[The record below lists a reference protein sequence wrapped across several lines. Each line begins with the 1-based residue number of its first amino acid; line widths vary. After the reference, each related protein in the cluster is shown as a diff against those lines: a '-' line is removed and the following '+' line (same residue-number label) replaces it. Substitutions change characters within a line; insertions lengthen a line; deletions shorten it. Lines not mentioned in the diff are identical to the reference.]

1 MSVDRQSLYLK
12 TALETE
18 MPAKETIRQFE
29 LLARHDPGGRGL
41 ASSEAESHLYSAALN
56 LLSAERVI
64 LVTGFCIRAAMIGE
78 TDGPSGT
85 LAVAYA
91 LRQLGKEVVLVSDK
105 FSDGLLEAG
114 AKVLGA
120 PYSITVLS
128 PVQEESDRAID
139 ELLASFAPTQVVAI
153 ERPGSAIDGH
163 RYSMR
168 GEILDE
174 LVPSADRLLAPASAR
189 NYATIAVGDGGN
201 ELGMG
206 HLRDSLMDRIN
217 LGELIF
223 CDTEADHVIPAG
235 ISNWG
240 AYALAASLAVLSGKP
255 SLIKPEDELA
265 VLEAQVAVGAVDGCT
280 RKNEV
285 SVDGVPI
292 ADYLETVTAIYAGCQ
307 AHLAA
312 SLPAA
317 A

>member
-1 MSVDRQSLYLK
+1 
-12 TALETE
+12 

-41 ASSEAESHLYSAALN
+41 ASSDAESHLYSAAAN
-56 LLSAERVI
+56 LLDAERVI

-85 LAVAYA
+85 LAVADA

-120 PYSITVLS
+120 PYPITVLS

-174 LVPSADRLLAPASAR
+174 LVPSADRLLAPPGTR

-255 SLIKPEDELA
+255 ILIKPEDELA

-292 ADYLETVTAIYAGCQ
+292 ADYLKTVSDIYAGCQ
-307 AHLAA
+307 AYLATA
-312 SLPAA
+312 QAA
-317 A
+317 AA

>member
-1 MSVDRQSLYLK
+1 
-12 TALETE
+12 
-18 MPAKETIRQFE
+18 MPAKAPIREVE

-41 ASSEAESHLYSAALN
+41 ASSDAESLGYSAATN
-56 LLSAERVI
+56 LLTAERVI

-85 LAVAYA
+85 LAVAHA

-120 PYSITVLS
+120 PYPVTVLS

-139 ELLASFAPTQVVAI
+139 ALLASFAPTQVVAI

-174 LVPSADRLLAPASAR
+174 LVPSADRLLAPPSER
-189 NYATIAVGDGGN
+189 TYATIAVGDGGN

-255 SLIKPEDELA
+255 VLIRPEDELA

-292 ADYLETVTAIYAGCQ
+292 GDYLQTVSAIYAGCQ
-307 AHLAA
+307 AYLAA
-312 SLPAA
+312 TQVAA

>member
-1 MSVDRQSLYLK
+1 
-12 TALETE
+12 

-41 ASSEAESHLYSAALN
+41 ASSDAESHLYSAAAN
-56 LLSAERVI
+56 LLDAERVI

-85 LAVAYA
+85 LAVAHA

-120 PYSITVLS
+120 PYPITVLS
-128 PVQEESDRAID
+128 PVQEESDCAID
-139 ELLASFAPTQVVAI
+139 ALLASFAPTQVVAI

-174 LVPSADRLLAPASAR
+174 LVPSADRLLTPPGERS
-189 NYATIAVGDGGN
+189 YATIAVGDGGN

-255 SLIKPEDELA
+255 ILIKPEDELA

-292 ADYLETVTAIYAGCQ
+292 ADYLKTVSAIYDGCQ
-307 AHLAA
+307 AHLATQA
-312 SLPAA
+312 IAA
-317 A
+317 

>member
-85 LAVAYA
+85 LAVAHA

-120 PYSITVLS
+120 PYPITVLS

-174 LVPSADRLLAPASAR
+174 LVPSADRLLSPAGERS
-189 NYATIAVGDGGN
+189 YATIAVGDGGN

-240 AYALAASLAVLSGKP
+240 AYALAASLAVLSGEQV
-255 SLIKPEDELA
+255 LITPEDELA
-265 VLEAQVAVGAVDGCT
+265 ILEAQVAVGAVDGCT

-292 ADYLETVTAIYAGCQ
+292 ADYLETVSAIYAGCQ

-312 SLPAA
+312 TQVAA

>member
-1 MSVDRQSLYLK
+1 
-12 TALETE
+12 

-41 ASSEAESHLYSAALN
+41 ASSDAESHLYSAAAN
-56 LLSAERVI
+56 LLDAERVI

-85 LAVAYA
+85 LAVAHA

-120 PYSITVLS
+120 PYPITVLS

-139 ELLASFAPTQVVAI
+139 ALLASFAPTQVVAI

-174 LVPSADRLLAPASAR
+174 LVPSADRLLTPPGERS
-189 NYATIAVGDGGN
+189 YATIAVGDGGN

-255 SLIKPEDELA
+255 ILIKPEDELA

-292 ADYLETVTAIYAGCQ
+292 ADYLKTVSAIYDGCQ

-312 SLPAA
+312 AQVAA

>member
-1 MSVDRQSLYLK
+1 
-12 TALETE
+12 

-41 ASSEAESHLYSAALN
+41 ASSDAESHLFSAAAN
-56 LLSAERVI
+56 LLDAERVI

-85 LAVAYA
+85 LAVAHA

-120 PYSITVLS
+120 PYPITVLS

-139 ELLASFAPTQVVAI
+139 ALLSSFAPTQVVAI

-174 LVPSADRLLAPASAR
+174 LVPSADRLLTPPGERS
-189 NYATIAVGDGGN
+189 YATIAVGDGGN

-240 AYALAASLAVLSGKP
+240 AYALAASLAVLSGKAI
-255 SLIKPEDELA
+255 LIKPEDELA

-292 ADYLETVTAIYAGCQ
+292 ADYLKTVSAIYDGCQ
-307 AHLAA
+307 AHLATQA
-312 SLPAA
+312 IAA
-317 A
+317 

>member
-1 MSVDRQSLYLK
+1 
-12 TALETE
+12 

-41 ASSEAESHLYSAALN
+41 ASSDAESHLFSAAAN
-56 LLSAERVI
+56 LLDAERVI

-85 LAVAYA
+85 LAVAHA

-120 PYSITVLS
+120 PYPITVLS

-139 ELLASFAPTQVVAI
+139 ALLASFAPTQVVAI

-174 LVPSADRLLAPASAR
+174 LVPSADRLLTPPGERS
-189 NYATIAVGDGGN
+189 YATIAVGDGGN

-255 SLIKPEDELA
+255 VLLKPEDELA

-292 ADYLETVTAIYAGCQ
+292 ADYLKTVSAIYDGCQ
-307 AHLAA
+307 AHLATQA
-312 SLPAA
+312 IAA
-317 A
+317 

>member
-1 MSVDRQSLYLK
+1 
-12 TALETE
+12 

-41 ASSEAESHLYSAALN
+41 ASSDAESHLYSAAAN
-56 LLSAERVI
+56 LLDAERVI

-85 LAVAYA
+85 LAVAHA

-120 PYSITVLS
+120 PYPITVLS

-139 ELLASFAPTQVVAI
+139 ALLASFAPTQVVAI

-174 LVPSADRLLAPASAR
+174 LVPSADRLLTPPGERS
-189 NYATIAVGDGGN
+189 YATIAVGDGGN

-240 AYALAASLAVLSGKP
+240 AYALAASLAVLSGKAI
-255 SLIKPEDELA
+255 LIRPEDELA

-280 RKNEV
+280 RKNDV

-292 ADYLETVTAIYAGCQ
+292 GDYLQTVSAIYAGCQ
-307 AHLAA
+307 AYLAA
-312 SLPAA
+312 TQVAA

>member
-1 MSVDRQSLYLK
+1 
-12 TALETE
+12 

-240 AYALAASLAVLSGKP
+240 AYALAASLAVLSGKHV
-255 SLIKPEDELA
+255 LITPEDELA
-265 VLEAQVAVGAVDGCT
+265 ILEAQVAVGAVDGCT

-292 ADYLETVTAIYAGCQ
+292 GDYLQTVADIFAGCQ

-312 SLPAA
+312 A
-317 A
+317 

>member
-1 MSVDRQSLYLK
+1 
-12 TALETE
+12 

-41 ASSEAESHLYSAALN
+41 ASSDAESHLYSAAAN
-56 LLSAERVI
+56 LLDAERVI

-85 LAVAYA
+85 LAVAHA

-120 PYSITVLS
+120 PYPITVLS

-139 ELLASFAPTQVVAI
+139 ALLASFAPTQVVAI

-174 LVPSADRLLAPASAR
+174 LVPSADRLLTPPGERS
-189 NYATIAVGDGGN
+189 YATIAVGDGGN

-255 SLIKPEDELA
+255 ILIKPEDELA

-292 ADYLETVTAIYAGCQ
+292 ADYLKTVSAIYDGCQ
-307 AHLAA
+307 AHLATQA
-312 SLPAA
+312 IAA
-317 A
+317 

>member
-1 MSVDRQSLYLK
+1 
-12 TALETE
+12 

-41 ASSEAESHLYSAALN
+41 ASSDAESHLFSEAAN
-56 LLSAERVI
+56 LLDAERVI

-85 LAVAYA
+85 LAVAHA

-114 AKVLGA
+114 ARVLGA
-120 PYSITVLS
+120 PYPITVLS

-174 LVPSADRLLAPASAR
+174 LVPSADRLLAPPGTR

-255 SLIKPEDELA
+255 ILIKPEDELA

-292 ADYLETVTAIYAGCQ
+292 ADYLKTVSAIYDGCQ
-307 AHLAA
+307 AHLATQA
-312 SLPAA
+312 IAA
-317 A
+317 

>member
-1 MSVDRQSLYLK
+1 
-12 TALETE
+12 

-41 ASSEAESHLYSAALN
+41 ASSDAESHLYSAAAN
-56 LLSAERVI
+56 LLDAERVI

-85 LAVAYA
+85 LAVAHA

-120 PYSITVLS
+120 PYPITVLS

-139 ELLASFAPTQVVAI
+139 ALLASFAPTQVVAI

-174 LVPSADRLLAPASAR
+174 LVPSADRLLTPPGERS
-189 NYATIAVGDGGN
+189 YATIAVGDGGN

-255 SLIKPEDELA
+255 ILIKPEDELA

-292 ADYLETVTAIYAGCQ
+292 ADYLKTVSAIYEGCQ
-307 AHLAA
+307 AHLATQA
-312 SLPAA
+312 IAA
-317 A
+317 

>member
-1 MSVDRQSLYLK
+1 
-12 TALETE
+12 

-41 ASSEAESHLYSAALN
+41 ASSDAESHLYSAAAN
-56 LLSAERVI
+56 LLDAERVI

-85 LAVAYA
+85 LAVAHA

-120 PYSITVLS
+120 PYPITVLS

-139 ELLASFAPTQVVAI
+139 ALLASFAPTQVVAI

-174 LVPSADRLLAPASAR
+174 LVPSADRLLTPPGERS
-189 NYATIAVGDGGN
+189 YATIAVGDGGN

-255 SLIKPEDELA
+255 ILIKPEDELA

-292 ADYLETVTAIYAGCQ
+292 ADYLKTVSAITM
-307 AHLAA
+307 AA
-312 SLPAA
+312 RRIWQRKRSPPDA
-317 A
+317 

>member
-1 MSVDRQSLYLK
+1 
-12 TALETE
+12 

-41 ASSEAESHLYSAALN
+41 ASSDAESHLFSAAAN
-56 LLSAERVI
+56 LLDAERVI

-85 LAVAYA
+85 LAVAHA

-114 AKVLGA
+114 ARVLGA
-120 PYSITVLS
+120 PYPITVLS

-174 LVPSADRLLAPASAR
+174 LVPSTDRLLAPPGTR

-240 AYALAASLAVLSGKP
+240 AYALAASLAVLSGTP
-255 SLIKPEDELA
+255 ILIRPEDELA

-292 ADYLETVTAIYAGCQ
+292 GDYLQTVSAIYAGCQ
-307 AHLAA
+307 AYLAA
-312 SLPAA
+312 TQVAA

>member
-1 MSVDRQSLYLK
+1 
-12 TALETE
+12 

-41 ASSEAESHLYSAALN
+41 ASSDAESHLYSAAAN
-56 LLSAERVI
+56 LLDAERVI

-85 LAVAYA
+85 LAVAHA

-120 PYSITVLS
+120 PYPITVLS

-139 ELLASFAPTQVVAI
+139 ALLASFAPTQVVAI

-174 LVPSADRLLAPASAR
+174 LVPSADRLLTPPGERS
-189 NYATIAVGDGGN
+189 YATIAVGDGGN

-255 SLIKPEDELA
+255 ILIKPEDELA

-292 ADYLETVTAIYAGCQ
+292 ADYLKTVSAIYDGYQ
-307 AHLAA
+307 AHLATT
-312 SLPAA
+312 LPAA

>member
-1 MSVDRQSLYLK
+1 
-12 TALETE
+12 

-41 ASSEAESHLYSAALN
+41 ASSDAESHLYSAAAN
-56 LLSAERVI
+56 LLDAERVI

-85 LAVAYA
+85 LAVAHA

-120 PYSITVLS
+120 PYPITVLS

-139 ELLASFAPTQVVAI
+139 ALLASFAPTQVVAI

-174 LVPSADRLLAPASAR
+174 LVPSADRLLTPPGERS
-189 NYATIAVGDGGN
+189 YATIAVGDGGN

-223 CDTEADHVIPAG
+223 CETEADHVIPAG

-255 SLIKPEDELA
+255 ILIKPEDELA

-285 SVDGVPI
+285 SVNGVPI
-292 ADYLETVTAIYAGCQ
+292 ADYLKTVSAIYDGCQ
-307 AHLAA
+307 AHLATQA
-312 SLPAA
+312 IAA
-317 A
+317 

>member
-1 MSVDRQSLYLK
+1 
-12 TALETE
+12 

-174 LVPSADRLLAPASAR
+174 LVPSADRLLSPAGERS
-189 NYATIAVGDGGN
+189 YATIAVGDGGN

-255 SLIKPEDELA
+255 ILIKPEDELA

>member
-1 MSVDRQSLYLK
+1 
-12 TALETE
+12 

-255 SLIKPEDELA
+255 ILIKPEDELA

-317 A
+317 K

>member
-1 MSVDRQSLYLK
+1 
-12 TALETE
+12 

-41 ASSEAESHLYSAALN
+41 ASSDAESHLFSAAAN
-56 LLSAERVI
+56 LLTAERVI
-64 LVTGFCIRAAMIGE
+64 LVTGFCIRAVMIGE

-85 LAVAYA
+85 LAVAHA

-120 PYSITVLS
+120 PYPITVLS
-128 PVQEESDRAID
+128 PVQTESDRAID
-139 ELLASFAPTQVVAI
+139 ELLASFVPTQVVAI
-153 ERPGSAIDGH
+153 ERPGSAVDGH

-174 LVPSADRLLAPASAR
+174 LVPSADRLLVPSGER
-189 NYATIAVGDGGN
+189 TYATIAVGDGGN

-240 AYALAASLAVLSGKP
+240 AFALAASLAVLSGKP
-255 SLIKPEDELA
+255 ILIKPEDELA

-292 ADYLETVTAIYAGCQ
+292 ADYLETISAIYAGCQ
-307 AHLAA
+307 AYLAA
-312 SLPAA
+312 AQTAA

>member
-1 MSVDRQSLYLK
+1 
-12 TALETE
+12 

-56 LLSAERVI
+56 LLSAERVT

-255 SLIKPEDELA
+255 ILIKPEDELA

>member
-1 MSVDRQSLYLK
+1 
-12 TALETE
+12 

-41 ASSEAESHLYSAALN
+41 ASSDAESHLYSAAAN
-56 LLSAERVI
+56 LLDAERVI

-85 LAVAYA
+85 LAVAHA

-120 PYSITVLS
+120 PYPITVLS

-139 ELLASFAPTQVVAI
+139 ALLASFAPTQVVAI

-174 LVPSADRLLAPASAR
+174 LVPSADRLLTPPGERS
-189 NYATIAVGDGGN
+189 YATIAVGDGGN

-255 SLIKPEDELA
+255 ILIKPEDELA

-292 ADYLETVTAIYAGCQ
+292 ADYLQTVSAIYEGCQ

-312 SLPAA
+312 TQAA
-317 A
+317 AAA

>member
-1 MSVDRQSLYLK
+1 
-12 TALETE
+12 

-41 ASSEAESHLYSAALN
+41 ASSDAESHLYSAAAN
-56 LLSAERVI
+56 LLDAERVI

-85 LAVAYA
+85 LAVAHA

-120 PYSITVLS
+120 PYPITVLS

-139 ELLASFAPTQVVAI
+139 ALLASFAPTQVVAI

-174 LVPSADRLLAPASAR
+174 LVPSADRLLTPPGERS
-189 NYATIAVGDGGN
+189 YATIAVGDGGN

-223 CDTEADHVIPAG
+223 CETEADHVIPAG

-255 SLIKPEDELA
+255 ILIKPEDELA

-292 ADYLETVTAIYAGCQ
+292 ADYLKTVSAIYDGCQ
-307 AHLAA
+307 AHLATQA
-312 SLPAA
+312 IAA
-317 A
+317 

>member
-1 MSVDRQSLYLK
+1 
-12 TALETE
+12 

-41 ASSEAESHLYSAALN
+41 ASSDAESHLFSAAAN
-56 LLSAERVI
+56 LLDAERVI

-85 LAVAYA
+85 LAVAHA

-120 PYSITVLS
+120 PYPITVLS

-139 ELLASFAPTQVVAI
+139 ALLASFAPTQVVAI

-174 LVPSADRLLAPASAR
+174 LVPSADRLLTPPGERS
-189 NYATIAVGDGGN
+189 YATIAVGDGGN

-255 SLIKPEDELA
+255 ILIKPEDELA

-292 ADYLETVTAIYAGCQ
+292 ADYLKTVSAIYDGCQ
-307 AHLAA
+307 AHLATQA
-312 SLPAA
+312 IAA
-317 A
+317 

>member
-1 MSVDRQSLYLK
+1 
-12 TALETE
+12 

-255 SLIKPEDELA
+255 ILIKPEDELA

-307 AHLAA
+307 AYLAA

>member
-1 MSVDRQSLYLK
+1 
-12 TALETE
+12 

-41 ASSEAESHLYSAALN
+41 ASSDAESHLLSAATH
-56 LLSAERVI
+56 LLGAERVI

-85 LAVAYA
+85 LAVAHA

-105 FSDGLLEAG
+105 FSDGLLETG
-114 AKVLGA
+114 ARVLGA
-120 PYSITVLS
+120 PYPITVLS

-174 LVPSADRLLAPASAR
+174 LVPSADRLLAPPGTR

-240 AYALAASLAVLSGKP
+240 AYALAASLAVLSGKAI
-255 SLIKPEDELA
+255 LIRPEDELA

-280 RKNEV
+280 RKNDV

-292 ADYLETVTAIYAGCQ
+292 GDYLQTVSAIYAGCQ
-307 AHLAA
+307 AYLAA
-312 SLPAA
+312 TQVAA

>member
-1 MSVDRQSLYLK
+1 
-12 TALETE
+12 

-29 LLARHDPGGRGL
+29 LLACHDPGGRGL

-255 SLIKPEDELA
+255 ILIKPEDELA

>member
-255 SLIKPEDELA
+255 ILIKPEDELA

-292 ADYLETVTAIYAGCQ
+292 ADYL
-307 AHLAA
+307 
-312 SLPAA
+312 
-317 A
+317 

>member
-1 MSVDRQSLYLK
+1 
-12 TALETE
+12 

-41 ASSEAESHLYSAALN
+41 ASSDAESHLFSAAAN
-56 LLSAERVI
+56 LLDAERVI

-85 LAVAYA
+85 LAVAHA

-114 AKVLGA
+114 ARVLGA
-120 PYSITVLS
+120 PYPITVLS

-174 LVPSADRLLAPASAR
+174 LVPSADRLLAPPGTR

-255 SLIKPEDELA
+255 ILIKPEDELA

-292 ADYLETVTAIYAGCQ
+292 ADYLKTVSAIYDGCQ
-307 AHLAA
+307 AHLATQA
-312 SLPAA
+312 IAA
-317 A
+317 

>member
-1 MSVDRQSLYLK
+1 
-12 TALETE
+12 

-41 ASSEAESHLYSAALN
+41 ASSDAESHLYSAAAN
-56 LLSAERVI
+56 LLDAERVI

-85 LAVAYA
+85 LAVAHA

-120 PYSITVLS
+120 PYPITVLS

-139 ELLASFAPTQVVAI
+139 ALLASFAPTQVVAI

-174 LVPSADRLLAPASAR
+174 LVPSADRLLTPPGERS
-189 NYATIAVGDGGN
+189 YATIAVGDGGN

-255 SLIKPEDELA
+255 ILIKPEDELA
-265 VLEAQVAVGAVDGCT
+265 VIEAQVAVGAVDGCT

-292 ADYLETVTAIYAGCQ
+292 ADYLKTVSAIYDGCQ

-312 SLPAA
+312 AQVAA

>member
-1 MSVDRQSLYLK
+1 
-12 TALETE
+12 

-41 ASSEAESHLYSAALN
+41 ASSDAESHLYSAAAN
-56 LLSAERVI
+56 LLDAERVI

-85 LAVAYA
+85 LAVAHA

-120 PYSITVLS
+120 PYPITVLS

-174 LVPSADRLLAPASAR
+174 LVPSADRLLAPPGTR

-240 AYALAASLAVLSGKP
+240 AYALAASLAVLSGTP
-255 SLIKPEDELA
+255 ILIRPEDELA

-292 ADYLETVTAIYAGCQ
+292 GDYLQTVSAIYAGCQ
-307 AHLAA
+307 AYLAA
-312 SLPAA
+312 TQVAA

>member
-1 MSVDRQSLYLK
+1 
-12 TALETE
+12 

-41 ASSEAESHLYSAALN
+41 ASSDAESHLYSAAAN
-56 LLSAERVI
+56 LLDAERVI

-85 LAVAYA
+85 LAVAHA

-120 PYSITVLS
+120 PYPITVLS

-139 ELLASFAPTQVVAI
+139 ALLASFAPTQVVAI

-174 LVPSADRLLAPASAR
+174 LVPSADRLLTPPGERS
-189 NYATIAVGDGGN
+189 YATIAVGDGGN

-255 SLIKPEDELA
+255 ILIKPEDELA

-280 RKNEV
+280 RQNEV

-292 ADYLETVTAIYAGCQ
+292 ADYLKTVSAIYDGCQ
-307 AHLAA
+307 AHLATQA
-312 SLPAA
+312 IAA
-317 A
+317 

>member
-1 MSVDRQSLYLK
+1 
-12 TALETE
+12 

-41 ASSEAESHLYSAALN
+41 ASSDAESHLFSAAAN
-56 LLSAERVI
+56 LLDAERVI

-85 LAVAYA
+85 LAVAHA

-120 PYSITVLS
+120 PYPITVLS

-174 LVPSADRLLAPASAR
+174 LVPSADRLLAPPGTR

-240 AYALAASLAVLSGKP
+240 AYALAASLAVLSGKAI
-255 SLIKPEDELA
+255 LIRPEDELA

-292 ADYLETVTAIYAGCQ
+292 GDYLQTVSAIYAGCQ
-307 AHLAA
+307 AYLAA
-312 SLPAA
+312 TQVAA

>member
-240 AYALAASLAVLSGKP
+240 AYALAASLAVLSGKHV
-255 SLIKPEDELA
+255 LITPEDELA
-265 VLEAQVAVGAVDGCT
+265 ILEAQVAVGAVDGCT

-292 ADYLETVTAIYAGCQ
+292 GDYLQTVADIFAGCQ

-312 SLPAA
+312 A
-317 A
+317 

>member
-1 MSVDRQSLYLK
+1 
-12 TALETE
+12 

-41 ASSEAESHLYSAALN
+41 ASSDAESHLYSAAAN
-56 LLSAERVI
+56 LLDAERVI

-85 LAVAYA
+85 LAVAHA

-120 PYSITVLS
+120 PYPITVLS

-139 ELLASFAPTQVVAI
+139 ALLASFAPTQVVAL

-174 LVPSADRLLAPASAR
+174 LVPSADRLLTPPGERS
-189 NYATIAVGDGGN
+189 YATIAVGDGGN

-255 SLIKPEDELA
+255 ILIKPEDELA

-292 ADYLETVTAIYAGCQ
+292 ADYLKTVSAIYDGCQ
-307 AHLAA
+307 AHLATQA
-312 SLPAA
+312 IAA
-317 A
+317 

>member
-1 MSVDRQSLYLK
+1 
-12 TALETE
+12 

-41 ASSEAESHLYSAALN
+41 ASSDAESHLYSAAEN
-56 LLSAERVI
+56 LLTAERVI

-85 LAVAYA
+85 LAVAHA

-120 PYSITVLS
+120 PYPITVLS

-139 ELLASFAPTQVVAI
+139 ALLTSFAPTQVVAI

-174 LVPSADRLLAPASAR
+174 LVPSADRLLAPASER

-255 SLIKPEDELA
+255 VLIKPEVELA

-292 ADYLETVTAIYAGCQ
+292 ADYLKTVSAIYDGCQ

-312 SLPAA
+312 TQAVAA
-317 A
+317 

>member
-1 MSVDRQSLYLK
+1 
-12 TALETE
+12 

-41 ASSEAESHLYSAALN
+41 ASSDAESHLFSAAAN
-56 LLSAERVI
+56 LLDAERVI

-85 LAVAYA
+85 LAVAHA

-120 PYSITVLS
+120 PYPITVLS

-139 ELLASFAPTQVVAI
+139 ALLSSFAPTQVVAI

-174 LVPSADRLLAPASAR
+174 LVPSADRLLTPPGERS
-189 NYATIAVGDGGN
+189 YATIAVGDGGN

-240 AYALAASLAVLSGKP
+240 AYALAASLAVLSGKAI
-255 SLIKPEDELA
+255 LIKPEDELA

-292 ADYLETVTAIYAGCQ
+292 ADYLKTVSAIYDGCQ

-312 SLPAA
+312 TLPAA

>member
-1 MSVDRQSLYLK
+1 
-12 TALETE
+12 

-41 ASSEAESHLYSAALN
+41 ASSDAESHLYSAATN
-56 LLSAERVI
+56 LLGAERVI

-85 LAVAYA
+85 LAVAHA
-91 LRQLGKEVVLVSDK
+91 LRQLGKEVVLVTDK
-105 FSDGLLEAG
+105 FSDTLLEAG
-114 AKVLGA
+114 AKALGA
-120 PYSITVLS
+120 PYPITVLS
-128 PVQEESDRAID
+128 PVQEESDHAID
-139 ELLASFAPTQVVAI
+139 ALLASFAPTQVVAI

-174 LVPSADRLLAPASAR
+174 LVPSADRLLSPAGERS
-189 NYATIAVGDGGN
+189 YATIAVGDGGN

-255 SLIKPEDELA
+255 ILIKPEDELA